1 MGEMHAMKRLF
12 GQFVKFAAVG
22 GIAFCINW
30 SVMNVLLMAH
40 FGSIL
45 GVSIGFLVALAYNYS
60 ASMSH
65 VFIHRRDMPRWTE
78 MMVFFLN
85 SFIGLGL
92 NDFIVWIFTN
102 VIISSHLSETD
113 HVKYTL
119 FANIGLLVGSAI
131 VAAWS
136 FTVRKVLLDE
146 PKDGNEEK
154 TVLAHKLGTWAK
166 KHTPK
171 GWL

>member
-1 MGEMHAMKRLF
+1 MKRLI
-12 GQFVKFAAVG
+12 GQFVKFALVG

-30 SVMNVLLMAH
+30 SVMNTLLMAH

-45 GVSIGFLVALAYNYS
+45 AVSIGFLVALAYNYS

-65 VFIHRRDMPRWTE
+65 VFVHRRDMPRWME
-78 MMVFFLN
+78 MTVFFVN
-85 SFIGLGL
+85 SSIGLAL
-92 NDFIVWIFTN
+92 NDFIVWIFTS
-102 VIISSHLSETD
+102 VLISSRLSETN

-119 FANIGLLVGSAI
+119 FANVGFLVAS
-131 VAAWS
+131 VVVSAWS
-136 FTVRKVLLDE
+136 FIVRKVLLDE

>member
-1 MGEMHAMKRLF
+1 MKRLI
-12 GQFVKFAAVG
+12 GQLVKFGAVG
-22 GIAFCINW
+22 GVAFCINW
-30 SVMNVLLMAH
+30 SVMNVLLLAH

-65 VFIHRRDMPRWTE
+65 VFVHRRDMPRWTE

-92 NDFIVWIFTN
+92 SDFIVWIFTN
-102 VIISSHLSETD
+102 VIISSRLSVTD
-113 HVKYTL
+113 HARYTI
-119 FANIGLLVGSAI
+119 FANVGLLVASVI